1 MSKLLNLIFERLE
14 YERLIEEGKDPVEL
28 LHYKFQNV
36 PSEVIDA
43 IISVDP
49 TKKKSY
55 SQWLLSHWDDEK
67 YIILEALKNGR
78 IKKLFQHFKQH
89 NDVQIKDFSS
99 VEDVLRSFVP
109 EEDTVLSK
117 SSQPMTY
124 IENLDRE
131 VDSDLANDFDIVFDE
146 DDWIIAVPNTYEAE
160 CKLGEN
166 MRWCTANHFGNGES
180 YYRDYLSRGG
190 KYYVNFD
197 MSKPESAKGK
207 DYPFTRYQFHFES
220 RQFMDK
226 DDDPIN
232 LDSIGIPDSAI
243 EFYESEGYDTSD
255 FENEEA
261 RMERYDQD
269 RYSVS
274 FRINNELFLSI
285 EYNDNYEFEEP
296 DAHTDFYLFDEN
308 DNRDPISWDEIPNP
322 HINED
327 VVMLN
332 DEQNGYVML
341 KKQFGDENTVV
352 LAMRDSSQS
361 RWREWSAYTVLQCLT
376 LPHSEGFFGIDDKKH
391 FTFYTMDGPYTYDG
405 LKVENCEKIFVNDQC
420 TDADDWER
428 IFVETESDG
437 YHSLFAL
444 TLNDDVNGYDIE
456 CIVKR
461 DDPVNGE
468 FFIVNEDGLV
478 EGQFR
483 KYRIYNDED
492 YEEDENYFNYHLV
505 QEIINGNYVVETT
518 ERTNNGNKV
527 TVENILIK
535 GTNKVLLP
543 VWFDKFIG
551 YGLGV
556 YLVEKANK
564 YGYFDERGQQ
574 VGEWYSSYGIIDKDG
589 YAVGAN
595 TQRGGYGADNGINQC
610 DIISSREGK
619 VIAKFK
625 RILTN
630 KAVNHKILVQD
641 YDDLIKGY
649 DLMKRNLCYQ
659 EFEKIIR
666 ITSYH
671 DVFYCQL
678 KDTNENVIFDFNNQ
692 RITAEHVVKIEYLN
706 RINDIFKLTKS
717 DGTFN
722 AYSLDKAKEL
732 IPYNV
737 NDVKWANGSL
747 LYLLNGKYYVYSYI
761 KNTILSNPNGI
772 ELHAEMTDYDF
783 LVVGN
788 ENAYVTFYV
797 GPNSM
802 NEHYWSLKVS
812 DQQKNTGR
820 VIDKNTPPEI
830 VNIYNHVTGQQQ
842 QVQQQEPQQQQ
853 EPAYST
859 VGEDFKRFMKR
870 IDEADKLRKNEHY
883 G

>member
-36 PSEVIDA
+36 PSDVIDA

-124 IENLDRE
+124 LENLGRE
-131 VDSDLANDFDIVFDE
+131 VDSDLANDFDVVFDE
-146 DDWIIAVPNTYEAE
+146 DDWVIAVPNTYEAE

-166 MRWCTANHFGNGES
+166 MKWCTANAFGNGES

-197 MSKPESAKGK
+197 MSHGESRNGK

-226 DDDPIN
+226 DDDPVN

-243 EFYESEGYDTSD
+243 EFYESEGYDTSA

-261 RMERYDQD
+261 RMERYDEQ
-269 RYSVS
+269 RRQSY
-274 FRINNELFLSI
+274 FRINDDLYLNIAFD
-285 EYNDNYEFEEP
+285 DNYVYEEP
-296 DAHTDFYLFDEN
+296 DENTDFYLFDIN
-308 DNRDPISWDEIPNP
+308 DERDPISWVEIPNP
-322 HINED
+322 YIEES
-327 VVMLN
+327 VVLLN
-332 DEQNGYVML
+332 DIQNGCVKL
-341 KKQFGDENTVV
+341 KRQFGDEDEIL
-352 LAMRDSSQS
+352 LAMKDSAQS
-361 RWREWSAYTVLQCLT
+361 RWRDWSVYEVSKCLT
-376 LPHSEGFFGIDDKKH
+376 LPDNSGFFGIDDKKN
-391 FTFYTMDGPYTYDG
+391 FTFYAIDGPCTYDG
-405 LKVENCEKIFVNDQC
+405 LEVENCENIFVNEQC
-420 TDADDWER
+420 TKVDNWER

-444 TLNDDVNGYDIE
+444 TLNDGFNGYDIE

-461 DDPVNGE
+461 DDPVNE
-468 FFIVNEDGLV
+468 KSFFVNENGII

-483 KYRIYNDED
+483 KYRIYNDDD
-492 YEEDENYFNYHLV
+492 YEEDETYFNYDLV
-505 QEIINGNYVVETT
+505 QEIVNGNYVVETT
-518 ERTNNGNKV
+518 QRTDNGHEV

-551 YGLGV
+551 YGLGI
-556 YLVEKANK
+556 YLVQKGKK
-564 YGYFDERGQQ
+564 YGYFDEKGQQ
-574 VGEWYSSYGIIDKDG
+574 VGEWYESCNIIDKDG

-595 TQRGGYGADNGINQC
+595 TQRGGYGADNVINQC
-610 DIISSREGK
+610 DIISSKEGK

-625 RILTN
+625 RIITN
-630 KAVNHKILVQD
+630 KAINHKILVQD
-641 YDDLIKGY
+641 YDDLVKGY
-649 DLMKRNLCYQ
+649 DLVKRNLCYQ
-659 EFEKIIR
+659 EFDHIIR
-666 ITSYH
+666 INSYYN
-671 DVFYCQL
+671 VFYCQL
-678 KDTNENVIFDFNNQ
+678 KGTNENVIFDFNNQ

-706 RINDIFKLTKS
+706 RLNDIFKLTKS

-722 AYSLDKAKEL
+722 VYSLERAKEL

-747 LYLLNGKYYVYSYI
+747 LYLLNGKYYVYSYT

-783 LVVGN
+783 LLVGN

-797 GPNSM
+797 GPDSM
-802 NEHYWSLKVS
+802 QAHYWSLKVS

-820 VIDKNTPPEI
+820 VIDKNTPQEI

-842 QVQQQEPQQQQ
+842 QVKQQEPQQHQ